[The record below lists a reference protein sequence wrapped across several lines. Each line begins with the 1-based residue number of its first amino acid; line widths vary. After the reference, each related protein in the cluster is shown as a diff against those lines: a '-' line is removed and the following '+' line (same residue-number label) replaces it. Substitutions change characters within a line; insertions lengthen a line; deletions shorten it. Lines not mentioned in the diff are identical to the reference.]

1 VVTGEAPTS
10 GRAWVDDRGML
21 MWRGFLRAHAQ
32 VMRRLEADLQDH
44 HAMALA
50 TYDVLVQLAEAPRNR
65 LGMTE
70 LADAVLLSRSGLTR
84 LVDRLERDHLVER
97 LIDPDDGRRTF
108 AVLTTAGRDRL
119 REASATHLR
128 GVADQVLARYTPAE
142 LALLTE
148 LLGRLTT
155 PEDPPDLPD
164 AACGR

>member
-1 VVTGEAPTS
+1 M
-10 GRAWVDDRGML
+10 R

-32 VMRRLEADLQDH
+32 VMRRLEADLQDR

-97 LIDPDDGRRTF
+97 LIDPDDARRTF
-108 AVLTTAGRDRL
+108 AVLTATGRDRL
-119 REASATHLR
+119 REASATHLQ

-142 LALLTE
+142 LALLTD
-148 LLGRLTT
+148 LLARLTT
-155 PEDPPDLPD
+155 PEAPEDIPD